1 MSEEFYHIEDIS
13 VQIKFLEINQHFI
26 IKRNKDYDNLHFY
39 LIAMYRIEKF
49 EKLKNVGDNLNFQD
63 FIFYVHTCF

>member
-39 LIAMYRIEKF
+39 LITMYRIEKF
-49 EKLKNVGDNLNFQD
+49 EKTEKRW
-63 FIFYVHTCF
+63 